1 MPALMHAGANLPASE
16 RAEKTFSRSPAYTF
30 SFDFTTNLTSAFTG
44 PSREGASDDVVH
56 GRLPTGSPDGLDRDV
71 LDDQDL
77 DKLTKACLEADRA
90 GD

>member
-44 PSREGASDDVVH
+44 PHAKAPATMSCMAAF
-56 GRLPTGSPDGLDRDV
+56 LPAAPMGWIVTCST
-71 LDDQDL
+71 
-77 DKLTKACLEADRA
+77 TKT
-90 GD
+90 

>member
-1 MPALMHAGANLPASE
+1 MRVPTCRRANVQ
-16 RAEKTFSRSPAYTF
+16 RKRSAVVLLYTF

-71 LDDQDL
+71 LDDL
-77 DKLTKACLEADRA
+77 DKLAKACLEADRA

>member
-1 MPALMHAGANLPASE
+1 MPSRPRLARHPTDATLATTIPT
-16 RAEKTFSRSPAYTF
+16 RAISYTF

-71 LDDQDL
+71 LDDL

>member
-44 PSREGASDDVVH
+44 PSHEGASDDVVH
-56 GRLPTGSPDGLDRDV
+56 GRLPTGRAPDGLGRDV
-71 LDDQDL
+71 LDAL
-77 DKLTKACLEADRA
+77 DKLAKACLEADRA